1 MISNQFTTENESN
14 ASIVAQFILNT
25 QFHRLP
31 DTAVQMAKRCF
42 LDFLGVAL
50 GSNETPA
57 VESGFGLLQALGE
70 SEDATIIGCNRSA
83 PVIGAV
89 WANSML
95 GSALDFEDG
104 YYPSVG
110 HPASV
115 VFPVSLAITEREA
128 KPTRE
133 FLTASIIGYE
143 VCARSGMLMT
153 RTYREKPRGSG
164 GSSVYGAAATAARLL
179 GLDQKEIEMALGIAG
194 AYMTAVPVLKS
205 HAHEAMVKGGIPWG
219 AVVGTAA
226 AFLAQQGFT
235 GPPATLQD
243 PFGSEYDENA
253 HTVLKSLGHEYEIL
267 NVYFKRYPSCRW
279 THAALDATA
288 SILYEHDVDVKRIAS
303 IRVETFKEA
312 VALDMRRPSS
322 LEGIQFSIPFTIAL
336 LLCDGEFGVKQMS
349 LEYLQNPTIQAIAD
363 RVQLNVDPALDQLFP
378 KHRPARVAITTD
390 QGRSFTSEI
399 IEVHGERGSDFAIE
413 GVKDKFFCMASDRLG
428 NTHANKIYEMAYT
441 LENFSSLEPLMKLL
455 KG

>member
-1 MISNQFTTENESN
+1 MISNKFTTENESN

-31 DTAVQMAKRCF
+31 DTAVQMVKRCF

-50 GSNETPA
+50 GSNEIPA

-115 VFPVSLAITEREA
+115 VFPVTLAIAEREQA
-128 KPTRE
+128 TPQE

-164 GSSVYGAAATAARLL
+164 GSSVYGAAAAAAWLL
-179 GLDQKEIEMALGIAG
+179 GLDKKEIEMALGIAG

-205 HAHEAMVKGGIPWG
+205 LAHETMVKGGIPWG

-226 AFLAQQGFT
+226 AFLAQRGFT

-243 PFGSEYDENA
+243 PFDSEYDENA
-253 HTVLKSLGHEYEIL
+253 QTVLKSHGHENELL
-267 NVYFKRYPSCRW
+267 N
-279 THAALDATA
+279 
-288 SILYEHDVDVKRIAS
+288 
-303 IRVETFKEA
+303 
-312 VALDMRRPSS
+312 
-322 LEGIQFSIPFTIAL
+322 
-336 LLCDGEFGVKQMS
+336 
-349 LEYLQNPTIQAIAD
+349 
-363 RVQLNVDPALDQLFP
+363 
-378 KHRPARVAITTD
+378 
-390 QGRSFTSEI
+390 
-399 IEVHGERGSDFAIE
+399 
-413 GVKDKFFCMASDRLG
+413 
-428 NTHANKIYEMAYT
+428 
-441 LENFSSLEPLMKLL
+441 
-455 KG
+455 

>member
-1 MISNQFTTENESN
+1 MISNKFTTENEPI
-14 ASIVAQFILNT
+14 ASKVAQFILNT
-25 QFHRLP
+25 QFRMLP
-31 DTAVQMAKRCF
+31 DTAVQMVKRCF

-50 GSNETPA
+50 GSNEVPA

-70 SEDATIIGCNRSA
+70 SEDATIIGCNRSM

-110 HPASV
+110 HPASG
-115 VFPVSLAITEREA
+115 VFPVTLSITEREQA
-128 KPTRE
+128 TPQE
-133 FLTASIIGYE
+133 LLTASIIGYE
-143 VCARSGMLMT
+143 VCARSGMLMA

-164 GSSVYGAAATAARLL
+164 GSSVYGAAAAAARLL

-194 AYMTAVPVLKS
+194 AYMTAVPALKS
-205 HAHEAMVKGGIPWG
+205 AAHGAMVKGGIPWG

-226 AFLAQQGFT
+226 AFLAHRGFT

-243 PFGSEYDENA
+243 PFGSEHDENA
-253 HTVLKSLGHEYEIL
+253 HTVFKSLGHEYEIL

-288 SILYEHDVDVKRIAS
+288 WILHEHDVDVKRIAS

-312 VALDMRRPSS
+312 LTLDTRRPSS
-322 LEGIQFSIPFTIAL
+322 LEGVQFSLPFTIAL
-336 LLCDGEFGVKQMS
+336 LLCEGEFGVKQMS
-349 LEYLQNPTIQAIAD
+349 LEYLQNPSVQAIAD

-378 KHRPARVAITTD
+378 KHRPARVTITTD
-390 QGRSFTSEI
+390 QGHSFVSEI
-399 IEVHGERGSDFAIE
+399 IEVHGERGSDFAID
-413 GVKDKFFCMASDRLG
+413 GVKDKFFRMASDRLG
-428 NTHANKIYEMAYT
+428 NTHANKIYEMAST
-441 LENFSSLEPLMKLL
+441 LECFSSLEPLMKLL

>member
-1 MISNQFTTENESN
+1 MISNTFEVKGESN
-14 ASIVAQFILNT
+14 ASIVAHFVLNT
-25 QFHRLP
+25 RFDRLP

-50 GSNETPA
+50 GSRGTPA
-57 VESGFGLLQALGE
+57 VESGFGLLEALGT
-70 SEDATIIGCNRSA
+70 SEDATIIGSNQRA
-83 PVIGAV
+83 PVFGAV

-115 VFPVSLAITEREA
+115 VFPVTLAISEREA
-128 KPTRE
+128 KNTRE

-164 GSSVYGAAATAARLL
+164 GSSVYGACAAAARLL
-179 GLDQKEIEMALGIAG
+179 ELDQKAIERALGIAG

-219 AVVGTAA
+219 AVAGTAA
-226 AFLAQQGFT
+226 AFLARRGFT

-243 PFGSEYDENA
+243 PFCSEYDEDGRR
-253 HTVLKSLGHEYEIL
+253 VLKSLGHQYEIL

-288 SILYEHDVDVKRIAS
+288 TIMNEHDISAKNIVT

-312 VALDMRRPSS
+312 TVLDMRRPSS
-322 LEGIQFSIPFTIAL
+322 LEGVQFSIPFTIAL
-336 LLCDGEFGVKQMS
+336 LVSEGEFGVKQMS
-349 LEYLQNPTIQAIAD
+349 REYLNNPFVQTIAD
-363 RVQLNVDPALDQLFP
+363 RVQLEVDPALDQLFP
-378 KHRPARVAITTD
+378 EHRPARVTIITD
-390 QGRSFTSEI
+390 QKRSFTSEI
-399 IEVHGERGSDFAIE
+399 IEIHGEPGSDFAIE
-413 GVKDKFFCMASDRLG
+413 GVKNKFFRIATDRLG
-428 NTHANKIYEMAYT
+428 NTDANKIYERVYT
-441 LENFSSLEPLMKLL
+441 LERFSSLEPLMELL
-455 KG
+455 KV